1 MAFAID
7 AFWRSKLPEG
17 LRRQSPATIQR
28 LAIPCRSGSG
38 LELESGVGAR
48 QRQRRWFAMYPG
60 TAKPAQLRSE
70 ARMGEVCYHHCRCE
84 PFIPMAASTKAVK
97 GLAIRNQ
104 GFCCGPGSS
113 PLRSQPHR
121 AAAPAALPLPTPSP
135 RCRPQDSTPTAQ
147 KAPRRH
153 RKPRLNNKKGE
164 PPLPH
169 PTGHQAGQ
177 ANRTSHPARPSRPD
191 HPSRGSTG

>member
-70 ARMGEVCYHHCRCE
+70 ARIDEVCYHHCRCE
-84 PFIPMAASTKAVK
+84 PFIQMAASTKAVK

-121 AAAPAALPLPTPSP
+121 AAAPAALPLPHAIPTGPAAGQHP
-135 RCRPQDSTPTAQ
+135 RPPRGHRATAEN
-147 KAPRRH
+147 
-153 RKPRLNNKKGE
+153 PRLNRKTGE
-164 PPLPH
+164 LLLPPP
-169 PTGHQAGQ
+169 AGWP
-177 ANRTSHPARPSRPD
+177 ARRPSHPP
-191 HPSRGSTG
+191 RGSTG

>member
-70 ARMGEVCYHHCRCE
+70 ARIDEVCYHHCRCE
-84 PFIPMAASTKAVK
+84 PFIQMAASTKAVK

-121 AAAPAALPLPTPSP
+121 AAAPAALPLAP
-135 RCRPQDSTPTAQ
+135 RHPHGAGRRTAPQTAQ
-147 KAPRRH
+147 RAPRRH
-153 RKPRLNNKKGE
+153 RKPPLKQKNGGATA
-164 PPLPH
+164 PPPH
-169 PTGHQAGQ
+169 QPSSQAV
-177 ANRTSHPARPSRPD
+177 PP
-191 HPSRGSTG
+191 RGSTG